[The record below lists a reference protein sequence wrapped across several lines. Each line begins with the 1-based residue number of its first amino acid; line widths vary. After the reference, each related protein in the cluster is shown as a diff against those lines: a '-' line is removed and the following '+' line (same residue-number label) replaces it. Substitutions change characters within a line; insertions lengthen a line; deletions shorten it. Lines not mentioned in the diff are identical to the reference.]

1 VTMLYLCKQ
10 CSKAWWVTPQEKD
23 LYHIVG
29 TSPEVY
35 NGIVERTDIASI
47 VEFVTRGVTPTEV
60 IPISEYPEF
69 EVASSCPICP
79 ACAGDLVE
87 TYVANIFPN

>member
-1 VTMLYLCKQ
+1 MTMLYLCKQ
-10 CSKAWWVTPQEKD
+10 CSKAWWVTLQEKD

-35 NGIVERTDIASI
+35 NGVVEKTDIASI

-60 IPISEYPEF
+60 IPISEYQEF
-69 EVASSCPICP
+69 EVASSRPICP
-79 ACAGDLVE
+79 ACAGDLTE
-87 TYVANIFPN
+87 TYVANIYPN